1 MINKTTFLLYRLVFG
16 TDPCVNLR
24 SKIHQAPAR
33 PFSTLLHVFTVT
45 FGRLS
50 YCEAPSWMEAES
62 RQELESLA
70 GKVTF
75 NVFNTKITYDSRN
88 C

>member
-1 MINKTTFLLYRLVFG
+1 MINQTTFLLYRLVFG

-24 SKIHQAPAR
+24 SKIQQAPAR
-33 PFSTLLHVFTVT
+33 PFSTLLHVFTIA

-50 YCEAPSWMEAES
+50 YCEPPSWMDGEN

-70 GKVTF
+70 GKLTF
-75 NVFNTKITYDSRN
+75 NLFFKY
-88 C
+88 